1 MVRVSCQNGGGGG
14 SWIGDLKQ
22 DFSFRLGGPRTGR
35 PNFVDPTPTDRM
47 PPIKKLGW
55 LLGYF
60 LFFPPFLREGL
71 GGVRG
76 EGNISKIRGKK
87 GERGEGG
94 EGEIQEKW
102 SGGTFGGRVLNIYF
116 GG

>member
-1 MVRVSCQNGGGGG
+1 MKSPG
-14 SWIGDLKQ
+14 LA
-22 DFSFRLGGPRTGR
+22 PRI
-35 PNFVDPTPTDRM
+35 FF
-47 PPIKKLGW
+47 I
-55 LLGYF
+55 
-60 LFFPPFLREGL
+60 FPPFLREGL
-71 GGVRG
+71 GGVRE

-116 GG
+116 EG